1 MIDIHTHILPGMD
14 DGAHSWEEAAE
25 MAALA
30 AESGTHTLAAT
41 VHANLPG
48 MDNERRMEVYVRQ
61 LEHFQKILQSEGITL
76 NVCSGMEVF
85 ADAGF
90 PGRFHPGDFLT
101 LNGSRYLLTE
111 FPMEE
116 RAALIYRTVDQILD
130 RGLVPVLAH
139 PERYACVQQVPEHVW
154 EWYQMG
160 ALIQINKGSLLGRF
174 GSRIQRTA
182 EALLDHRLADVVAS
196 DAHRADLRT
205 TDLTETGE
213 FLSRAYGS
221 RTAYLLM
228 EENPGRILQGRDI
241 IRKEAI
247 PYRYGERNINSDFV

>member
-1 MIDIHTHILPGMD
+1 MIDIHTHILPEMD
-14 DGAHSWEEAAE
+14 DGAHSWEEAIE
-25 MAALA
+25 MAELA

-61 LEHFQKILQSEGITL
+61 IEHFRTILHSEGIAL

-85 ADAGF
+85 AYGDF
-90 PGRFHPGDFLT
+90 TRKLHPGDFLT

-111 FPMEE
+111 FPMDE
-116 RAALIYRTVDQILD
+116 RAAQIYRTVDDILES
-130 RGLVPVLAH
+130 GLIPVLAH
-139 PERYACVQQVPEHVW
+139 PERYACVQRVPAHVW

-182 EALLDHRLADVVAS
+182 DALIHYCLASVVAS
-196 DAHRADLRT
+196 DAHHADVRT
-205 TDLTETGE
+205 PDLTKTEE
-213 FLSRAYGS
+213 FLKNEYGS
-221 RTAYLLM
+221 RTAYLLL
-228 EENPGRILQGRDI
+228 EENPRRILQGRET

-247 PYRYGERNINSDFV
+247 PYRYGEGNISSDFV